1 MIMEASM
8 IVDFLLGAVLTL
20 FMWII
25 KRVFVNIDRL
35 NTRVN
40 ELSTSTVSRGE
51 LDVQIDRILDRI
63 EMLEQRLLNRE

>member
-1 MIMEASM
+1 MMEASM

-20 FMWII
+20 FMYVI
-25 KRVFVNIDRL
+25 KRIFVNIDRL
-35 NTRVN
+35 NSRVN
-40 ELSTSTVSRGE
+40 ELATSTVSRGE

>member
-40 ELSTSTVSRGE
+40 ELATSTVSRGE
-51 LDVQIDRILDRI
+51 LDTHIDRILDRI
-63 EMLEQRLLNRE
+63 DALEQRLLNRE

>member
-1 MIMEASM
+1 MMEASM

-20 FMWII
+20 FMYVI
-25 KRVFVNIDRL
+25 KRIFVNIDRL
-35 NTRVN
+35 NSRVN
-40 ELSTSTVSRGE
+40 GLATSTVSRGE